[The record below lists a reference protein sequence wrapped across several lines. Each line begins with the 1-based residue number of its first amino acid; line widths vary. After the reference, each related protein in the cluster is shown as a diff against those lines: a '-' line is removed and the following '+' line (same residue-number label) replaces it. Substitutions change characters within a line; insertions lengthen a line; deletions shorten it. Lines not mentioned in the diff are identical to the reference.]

1 MSNAFHQLNQYF
13 DQVYVLTLERAHE
26 RQAAIRE
33 SLQGLQYRFFF
44 SIDKQSMHVDALI
57 ASGQYDAVAARRHHR
72 YGKDMQ
78 PGQLGCALG
87 HRMIYEDILQQGYQR
102 VLILEDDVEP
112 VPEPEQQL
120 SAILQELPDDW
131 DLLYLDYDKNLSP
144 RPLKQAWYHVQHA
157 LGLLKW
163 SHTQIRNLYPR
174 PFSPHL
180 RRAGFHDYTSAY
192 ALSAKGAKTLLQLQ
206 TPVSYVADNLLAT
219 AATRGTVDAFISLPR
234 LFRQRSQGIHAS
246 ESSMVAG

>member
-1 MSNAFHQLNQYF
+1 MSTAFHQLNQYF

-44 SIDKQSMHVDALI
+44 SVDKQSMNVDALI
-57 ASGQYDAVAARRHHR
+57 ASGQYDPAAARRHHR
-72 YGKDMQ
+72 YGKDLQ

-87 HRMIYEDILQQGYQR
+87 HRMIYEDILQQGYRR

-112 VPEPEQQL
+112 VPELEL
-120 SAILQELPDDW
+120 YLAAVLQELPENW
-131 DLLYLDYDKNLSP
+131 DLLYFDYDKHRTP
-144 RPLKQAWYHVQHA
+144 RPLKQVWYHVQHA

-163 SHTQIRNLYPR
+163 PHLQIRNLYSR

-192 ALSAKGAKTLLQLQ
+192 ALSALGAKTLLQLQ

-219 AATRGTVDAFISLPR
+219 AATNGIIRSFISDPR
-234 LFRQRSQGIHAS
+234 LFHQRSQGNHAS